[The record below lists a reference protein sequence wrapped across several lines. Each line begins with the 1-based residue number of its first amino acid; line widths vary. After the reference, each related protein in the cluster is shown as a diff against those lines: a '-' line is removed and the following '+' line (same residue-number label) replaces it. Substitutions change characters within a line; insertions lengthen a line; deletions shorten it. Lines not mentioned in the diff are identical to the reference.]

1 MHDVRVVA
9 ALQTSS
15 QMTRKWPKSLFWEH
29 VAKVVKNPKNSE
41 NFRQLQR
48 VVETLPEVEKHRIGR
63 KSKSEMFLSLIAMSV
78 GQHYVLGVS
87 EKNSK
92 RGRFGLKM
100 G

>member
-48 VVETLPEVEKHRIGR
+48 VVETLSDAEKHRIGHE
-63 KSKSEMFLSLIAMSV
+63 SKAEMLLSLFAISI
-78 GQHYVLGVS
+78 G
-87 EKNSK
+87 
-92 RGRFGLKM
+92 
-100 G
+100 